1 MKRWRKSIAAG
12 AMRAIAFALAACSSG
27 NEQIA
32 DGEPLSY
39 DEFTPAVGIMAEY
52 TLRNKDTANYTVVS
66 KHFMKRYE
74 KYTTQDDAQKQENFD
89 RYLKIMEKR
98 KTNGVYFTENN
109 QEEISE
115 VVSSSRTS
123 IYAYEATDILKNCA
137 EKLDAHAE
145 QLGMS
150 RDTYFANVY
159 KKVVFADY
167 ADQQLQNWYIQNV
180 YEGKNYYAITSDE
193 YETMKKEKG
202 EEQADA
208 EITAGLEDVD
218 AQYEAWLLS

>member
-1 MKRWRKSIAAG
+1 MKKWRKIIAAA
-12 AMRAIAFALAACSSG
+12 AMLATAFALAACGSG
-27 NEQIA
+27 NQQIS

-74 KYTTQDDAQKQENFD
+74 KYTTQDDKQKQANFN

-98 KTNGVYFTENN
+98 KTNGVYFTQDNEKD
-109 QEEISE
+109 ISE
-115 VVSSSRTS
+115 VVSTSRST
-123 IYAYEATDILKNCA
+123 IYAYEAADNLKACA
-137 EKLDAHAE
+137 SKLDAHAE
-145 QLGMS
+145 KLGMS
-150 RDTYFANVY
+150 RDTYFTNVY

-167 ADQQLQNWYIQNV
+167 ADQQLQNWYIKNV
-180 YEGKNYYAITSDE
+180 YQGKNYYAITGDE
-193 YETMKKEKG
+193 YESMKDEKG
-202 EEQADA
+202 AEQADA

-218 AQYEAWLLS
+218 AQYEAWLES